1 LRLRDVS
8 DDVLFTPTDPFF
20 DRQWKEE
27 YGSSRPFTLLEIGDK
42 RFFGGPIQWRPRSNR
57 GKFRADDPREY
68 VKGQENDNQVLKPG
82 ADRASI
88 LCTDP
93 GNREIL
99 QTLQGSQGPMVW
111 RVHLRR
117 GLVDVGDREVSA
129 TAVVGVVF
137 EKKDILMARVSSR

>member
-1 LRLRDVS
+1 M
-8 DDVLFTPTDPFF
+8 
-20 DRQWKEE
+20 
-27 YGSSRPFTLLEIGDK
+27 
-42 RFFGGPIQWRPRSNR
+42 
-57 GKFRADDPREY
+57 
-68 VKGQENDNQVLKPG
+68 KGQENDNQVLKPG
-82 ADRASI
+82 GDRTSI

-99 QTLQGSQGPMVW
+99 KMVQAAQGPLVW

-137 EKKDILMARVSSR
+137 DKKDILLTKANPR